1 MGKTLTLAPW
11 TRRAGRSTI
20 QEMMSVANRPDVISF
35 ALGLPAA
42 ELFPA
47 EDYARAVA
55 RVLSDEPR
63 ALQYGLPFEPLKKHV
78 VSLMAR
84 RGVRCHAGQVFL
96 TAGAQQG
103 VSLLSRL
110 LLDGGAAVL
119 CEEFIYT
126 GFQQAVEPYGARLL
140 TVPTSADAG
149 MDVDAV
155 EGVLKAERPA
165 FIYAIPDAHNPL
177 GVSMGVAERE
187 RLVELARGYGVP
199 IIEDDPYGFI
209 HYGDEPAPPLRALE
223 EEWVFYVGT
232 FSKLLAP
239 ALRTGWVVVPEEV
252 IPKLSVVKEA
262 ADINTCT
269 LSQRA
274 VAAYLDAGRLP
285 EQLALL
291 RREYRARR
299 DLMLGA
305 LRKHF
310 PADSR
315 WRAPDGGLF
324 IWVELAR
331 PFDGAALLRRA
342 VEEEGVAFIPGA
354 AFRVGGGARLSKGL
368 RLNFTNCAPALLE
381 EGVRRLARLISG
393 VESREAAHHG
403 SLSEV

>member
-1 MGKTLTLAPW
+1 MGKTLTLAQW
-11 TRRAGRSTI
+11 TLRTGRSAI
-20 QEMMSVANRPDVISF
+20 QEMMSVANRPDVLSF

-47 EDYARAVA
+47 EDFAQAVG
-55 RVLSDEPR
+55 RVLSGEPR
-63 ALQYGLPFEPLKKHV
+63 ALQYGLPFEPLKTHV

-84 RGVRCHAGQVFL
+84 RGVRCHEGQVFL

-103 VSLLSRL
+103 INLLSRL
-110 LLDGGAAVL
+110 LLDGGGAVV

-126 GFQQAVEPYGARLL
+126 GFQQAVEPFGPRLL
-140 TVPTSADAG
+140 TVPTSPDAG
-149 MDVDAV
+149 MDLDAV
-155 EGVLKAERPA
+155 EDVLRAERPA

-177 GVSMGVAERE
+177 GVSMGVRERE

-199 IIEDDPYGFI
+199 VVEDDPYGFI

-239 ALRTGWVVVPEEV
+239 ALRTGWVVVPEWL
-252 IPKLSVVKEA
+252 IPKLSIVKEA

-285 EQLALL
+285 GHLAAL
-291 RREYRARR
+291 RREYRSRR
-299 DLMLGA
+299 DLIIEA

-310 PADSR
+310 PAGTR
-315 WRAPDGGLF
+315 WRVPESGLF
-324 IWVELAR
+324 VWVELAQ

-342 VEEEGVAFIPGA
+342 VEEERVAFIPGG
-354 AFRVGGGARLSKGL
+354 AFRVGGARLSKGM
-368 RLNFTNCAPALLE
+368 RLNFTNCAPAALE
-381 EGVRRLARLISG
+381 EGVRRMARILRS
-393 VESREAAHHG
+393 VESHEPARAG